1 MKKYA
6 EWRRE
11 RGSWVLCEEIRAQVR
26 ELRALLDAEPD
37 GPGTAAG
44 SAELLD
50 GAREELDKARDVID
64 FDTHRRAASASHVT
78 AAQVH
83 LDTAR
88 SLWLRTLAP
97 AEIEARLPDMLAMVK
112 EHLAAEDER
121 RRAVEGLARDM
132 RAARDA
138 GQPFDLRPSQRA
150 ALVGAVHAARQAELR
165 ERLRAGSFVVIV
177 RWVAAF
183 LLALALTVAVLSAIF
198 KTTVPLCFHPT
209 APEAGGQ
216 PRFGVVCPTGE
227 AADPVA
233 ERDTGQ
239 ETANVVTRRD
249 YIVVEFAGL
258 VAAGVAA
265 ASALRRIRGTST
277 AFGIPVALAMLKL
290 PTGALTAVLGLL
302 LMRGGFVPGLSALD
316 SSAQIIGW
324 AIIFGYSQELFTKF
338 VDRRGQDV
346 LDGIRGPSGPAPAPE
361 AGKS

>member
-1 MKKYA
+1 MRKYA

-11 RGSWVLCEEIRAQVR
+11 RGSWVLCEEIRAQAC
-26 ELRALLDAEPD
+26 ELRALLDAVPD
-37 GPGTAAG
+37 GAG
-44 SAELLD
+44 GADLLD
-50 GAREELDKARDVID
+50 GAREELDRARGVID

-78 AAQVH
+78 TAQVH

-97 AEIEARLPDMLAMVK
+97 AEVEAHLPGMLAVVK
-112 EHLAAEDER
+112 EHLAAGDER
-121 RRAVEGLARDM
+121 RTAVEGLARDM
-132 RAARDA
+132 RAAREA

-150 ALVGAVHAARQAELR
+150 AIVGAVNAARQAELR

-183 LLALALTVAVLSAIF
+183 LFALALAVAVLSAVF
-198 KTTVPLCFHPT
+198 KTTVPLCFQQA

-227 AADPVA
+227 SAEPVA
-233 ERDTGQ
+233 ERDLGR
-239 ETANVVTRRD
+239 ETASVVSHRD

-277 AFGIPVALAMLKL
+277 VFGIPVALAMLKL

-346 LDGIRGPSGPAPAPE
+346 LDGIRGPGGPAPGPE
-361 AGKS
+361 TGKP